1 MNKKSLMKYIQ
12 ANSPF
17 YRFANLSAHSI
28 EQLMVIKERID
39 ALNNQVESVTGIPNR
54 NRKKKG

>member
-39 ALNNQVESVTGIPNR
+39 LQIKNGEIVTGRAI
-54 NRKKKG
+54 RKDRPKR